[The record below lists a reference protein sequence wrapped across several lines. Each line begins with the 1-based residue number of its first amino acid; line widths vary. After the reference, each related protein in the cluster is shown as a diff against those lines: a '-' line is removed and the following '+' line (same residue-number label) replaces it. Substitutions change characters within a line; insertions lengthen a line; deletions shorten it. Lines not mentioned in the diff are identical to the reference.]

1 VIGALASV
9 FVEVI
14 APVVIIAAVGFLVG
28 RARELD
34 LAALTGLMVS
44 VIVPAIVFDSLAR
57 AAVSRELLGRLGLH
71 VVVQLPLVGA
81 LALGACRVLA
91 WRQPTR
97 GALLMATL
105 FSNSG
110 NLGLPLALFGFG
122 PAGLAVAGSWFAV
135 QAVTL
140 HTLGIFIA
148 ARARTTARVALARM
162 ARLPIIYAI
171 AAGIAVNLAGVE
183 VPRPVA
189 RASELLASGGLA
201 LMLLLLGLQLA
212 RMSPRAEAGGAT
224 VATAIRLLAA
234 PPIAWVTGWMIGL
247 EGMPLGVAVLQAS
260 TPTAVT
266 AALWA
271 MEFDA
276 QPALVSAAVVLSTLA
291 GVVTITVLMAVLIG
305 GG

>member
-1 VIGALASV
+1 VIGGLASV

-14 APVVIIAAVGFLVG
+14 APVVVIAALGFLLG
-28 RARELD
+28 RARDMD
-34 LAALTGLMVS
+34 LAGITGLMVS
-44 VIVPAIVFDSLAR
+44 IIVPAIVFDSLAR
-57 AAVSRELLGRLGLH
+57 AAVSRDLLGRLGLH
-71 VVVQLPLVGA
+71 VVVQLPLVAA
-81 LALGACRVLA
+81 LALGACRLLA

-122 PAGLAVAGSWFAV
+122 PGGLAVAGSWFAV

-140 HTLGIFIA
+140 HTLGLFIA
-148 ARARTTARVALARM
+148 ARARASARVALSRM

-171 AAGIAVNLAGVE
+171 AAGVVVNLAGIE

-189 RASELLASGGLA
+189 RASELLAGGGLA

-212 RMSPRAEAGGAT
+212 RMTPRAEAAGAT

-234 PPIAWVTGWMIGL
+234 PPIAWATGWMIGL
-247 EGMPLGVAVLQAS
+247 EGMALGVTVLLAVL
-260 TPTAVT
+260 
-266 AALWA
+266 
-271 MEFDA
+271 M
-276 QPALVSAAVVLSTLA
+276 
-291 GVVTITVLMAVLIG
+291 G
-305 GG
+305 GI